1 MSIGVKA
8 RYTAMIGEGQIERD
22 PAQAE
27 VVDRLDSL
35 AVQLAAGQLASKG
48 SALGWMFG
56 RKAKPVQPKGLYI
69 WGSVGRGKTMLM
81 DLFFEELAVRHKKR
95 VHFHAFMSDVHE
107 RIHAW
112 RQLARSGQVK
122 GADPVA
128 PVARDLSREATVLC
142 FDEFAVTDIA
152 DAMLLGRLFE
162 NLFAEG
168 VTIVATSNREPSEL
182 YKDGLNRSLFLPFIA
197 MIGARLDVLRLD
209 ARTDYRME
217 KLAGAPVYLVPA
229 DAAAHEALR
238 DVFNRLTGHVP
249 AHPAHFKV
257 KGRDLSLP
265 VTALGVA
272 WCQFPD
278 LCDRP
283 LGASDYLAI
292 AQDFHTV
299 LIEGVPVMGQDQRN
313 AAKRFIN
320 LIDVFYDNNVKV
332 VLSAEAQAQDLY
344 RGTSG
349 PEVFEFDR
357 TVSRLIEMRSDGYLA
372 LPHGPPSDTASGN
385 TDGLVET

>member
-162 NLFAEG
+162 NYLHSRLLERSAKMSDAMGAGSLTALPVIETQANDVSAYIPTNVISITDGQIFLETGLFYQGIRPAINVGLSVSRVGSAAQTKAMKKVSGSIKLEL
-168 VTIVATSNREPSEL
+168 AQYREMEAFAQFGSDL
-182 YKDGLNRSLFLPFIA
+182 DASTQKLLNR
-197 MIGARLDVLRLD
+197 GARLTQLLKQAQFSPLKMEEQCCVIYAGVNGYLDTMPVNRVKAFEDGLLGLLRS
-209 ARTDYRME
+209 
-217 KLAGAPVYLVPA
+217 K
-229 DAAAHEALR
+229 HEGLLNSIR
-238 DVFNRLTGHVP
+238 DS
-249 AHPAHFKV
+249 K
-257 KGRDLSLP
+257 DLS
-265 VTALGVA
+265 
-272 WCQFPD
+272 
-278 LCDRP
+278 
-283 LGASDYLAI
+283 GADEATLKGIVEA
-292 AQDFHTV
+292 F
-299 LIEGVPVMGQDQRN
+299 
-313 AAKRFIN
+313 AKSF
-320 LIDVFYDNNVKV
+320 
-332 VLSAEAQAQDLY
+332 A
-344 RGTSG
+344 
-349 PEVFEFDR
+349 
-357 TVSRLIEMRSDGYLA
+357 
-372 LPHGPPSDTASGN
+372 
-385 TDGLVET
+385 